1 MSNYAQGAS
10 APTAFPYTTTEIRV
24 FVIEGEPWF
33 VANDVCAVLEF
44 AHPASNLRRL
54 DDDEKGV
61 HTMHTP
67 GGPQEMTIINE
78 SGLYSLI
85 LTSRKPEAKK
95 FKKWVTSE
103 VLPAIRKTG
112 RYVHPEATQPAPA
125 EAPELFSSADQQ
137 NLQRLVWLITHRFHF
152 KHAFVQAVW
161 YALRAITGNPSPS
174 RFQVNHIPPLAAELR
189 RIFAITGTLS
199 EAISEAEGMVIKRI
213 LRHGEN
219 AEKVLAEAKAMLLKA
234 AGEEATELN
243 VCLSRWDEH
252 EIAQFVTRDRR
263 GHGSSYADVQEKLF
277 H

>member
-1 MSNYAQGAS
+1 MSNHAQGAS
-10 APTAFPYTTTEIRV
+10 APTVFPYTTTEIRV

-95 FKKWVTSE
+95 FKKWVTAE

-112 RYVHPEATQPAPA
+112 RYVHPEAAQPAPA
-125 EAPELFSSADQQ
+125 
-137 NLQRLVWLITHRFHF
+137 
-152 KHAFVQAVW
+152 
-161 YALRAITGNPSPS
+161 
-174 RFQVNHIPPLAAELR
+174 PL
-189 RIFAITGTLS
+189 G
-199 EAISEAEGMVIKRI
+199 
-213 LRHGEN
+213 
-219 AEKVLAEAKAMLLKA
+219 
-234 AGEEATELN
+234 
-243 VCLSRWDEH
+243 
-252 EIAQFVTRDRR
+252 EIAQWVVGEYTRSLGRYLNRSNQQISPRIHTHLRAKFGVGNVRDIPADRLDELLNLLEAF
-263 GHGSSYADVQEKLF
+263 HGQAYRLWWTCLNLELALLQTLHVPVHETRRELPATILQAMAAVAEPKLGEGSAALTIRDKAFHQLAARTPRQESLPL